1 MRCNQVYAMSRIR
14 ENQSMNIATSSSAS
28 AAFQR
33 KPSQRAAIRG
43 GLVGVA
49 TAMAAAAL
57 LVATSANTQTVD
69 PAGTEPASA
78 AALRQR
84 CL

>member
-1 MRCNQVYAMSRIR
+1 
-14 ENQSMNIATSSSAS
+14 MNIATSSSAS

-57 LVATSANTQTVD
+57 LVATNAHAQTAD
-69 PAGTEPASA
+69 PAGTEPAFA
-78 AALRQR
+78 AARAATLPLPAPQAQTKPASKQ
-84 CL
+84 